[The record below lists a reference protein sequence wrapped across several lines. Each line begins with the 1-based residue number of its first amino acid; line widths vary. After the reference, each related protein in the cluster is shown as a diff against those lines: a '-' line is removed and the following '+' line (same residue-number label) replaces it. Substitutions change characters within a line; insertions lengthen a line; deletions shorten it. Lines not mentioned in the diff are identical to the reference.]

1 MVGTA
6 ERSGTGVK
14 LLKIL
19 FLSSGKRAPSSR
31 FRIQPYVREFR
42 KEGHRCVIAHSFPA
56 KYDYFPWM
64 GFRPSQLLKRSV
76 RWWHWLQARL
86 RRFDIVYVE
95 REIFD
100 SASWDME
107 ERFRSLCRSMVL
119 DIDDAVFLRYPE
131 KFNRIVPLADLVVCG
146 NRFIEEDV
154 RSLRGNAICVPT
166 CIDLAR
172 YPERLEHSEVENPV
186 VGWMGSAGNLQYLE
200 VAAEALR
207 TVAAEKRFRLR
218 LVVPDR
224 TPLASIDLSGVDIEH
239 HPWTA
244 KTELAELHAMDI
256 GLMPLFAD
264 HAWDRYK
271 CGAKLLQ
278 YLAVGVPGIATP
290 VGVNADIL
298 SGDQAGFAASTTKE
312 WCRTLMALLNDPTL
326 RQRMGQTGRTLVR
339 DQYSIQANYPKLAAA
354 LQNLTNARG

>member
-1 MVGTA
+1 M
-6 ERSGTGVK
+6 
-14 LLKIL
+14 KIL

-31 FRIQPYVREFR
+31 FRIQPYVRELR
-42 KEGHRCVIAHSFPA
+42 KDGHQCTIAHSFPA

-76 RWWHWLQARL
+76 RWWHWFRAKLQQ
-86 RRFDIVYVE
+86 FEIVYVE

-119 DIDDAVFLRYPE
+119 DVDDAVFLRYPE

-146 NRFIEEDV
+146 NRFIEEDI
-154 RSLRGNAICVPT
+154 RSMHGSTICIPT
-166 CIDLAR
+166 CIDLAN
-172 YPERLEHSEVENPV
+172 YPERLKHSEVENPV

-218 LVVPDR
+218 LVVPDC
-224 TPLASIDLSGVDIEH
+224 TPLASIDLSGVEIEH
-239 HPWTA
+239 HPWTPE
-244 KTELAELHAMDI
+244 TELAELHAMDI
-256 GLMPLFAD
+256 GLMPLFTD
-264 HAWDRYK
+264 QAWDRYK

-298 SGDQAGFAASTTKE
+298 SGNRTGFAASTTEE
-312 WCRTLMALLNDPTL
+312 WRRRLRALLDESVL
-326 RQRMGQTGRTLVR
+326 RQRMGQAGRALVR
-339 DQYSIQANYPKLAAA
+339 DKYSIQANYPRLAAA
-354 LQNLTNARG
+354 LKGLVDEGS